1 MISFFLQG
9 QGLLSLL
16 GRKLKCLAVDF
27 SVVVLVSTVG
37 ALRIIYDIEQNG
49 ASYPDNLLV

>member
-1 MISFFLQG
+1 MVLPLLETKKSIQVTDDFFLLQG

-27 SVVVLVSTVG
+27 SVVVLVGIVG
-37 ALRIIYDIEQNG
+37 GQK
-49 ASYPDNLLV
+49 NL